1 MSDMALF
8 EEGNSLISKDL
19 FKELTAVDDLLSG
32 GTSVSTIPPRI
43 SIKGAKFRE
52 MVSGEQTQV
61 RKDDF
66 LNVVIVN
73 AGALSRTYYEGEY
86 DSDNPTP
93 PACWSPDNKKP
104 DAEVENPQAKTCE
117 SCPQNVKG
125 SGKGESRAC
134 RFNQRI
140 AVLLEGDLD
149 TVYQLQ
155 LPATSIFGKDKKGM
169 GMQQYVAFLKSK
181 GAPSI
186 GVITKMYFDEEFD
199 KCSIFY
205 NKFKS
210 VISQIPTEQQ
220 IVPIDIPENES
231 DTTKNDNTF
240 FEFEPGESEI
250 LDELLP
256 LNFTIQ
262 IFKALL
268 ESAASEQGAR
278 MSAMDNASRNAS
290 DMIDNLTL
298 FYNRSRQAVITKELI
313 EIISGAEAV

>member
-186 GVITKMYFDEEFD
+186 GVITKMYFDEDSAVPKLFFKPERPLKEEELKQALEARESPQAINAITMTVSKVD
-199 KCSIFY
+199 AVEKKREVKVQETEDVVDVEDTVEEPKKVSKKADGAAPPPDEDLASI
-205 NKFKS
+205 
-210 VISQIPTEQQ
+210 VEEW
-220 IVPIDIPENES
+220 D
-231 DTTKNDNTF
+231 D
-240 FEFEPGESEI
+240 
-250 LDELLP
+250 
-256 LNFTIQ
+256 
-262 IFKALL
+262 
-268 ESAASEQGAR
+268 
-278 MSAMDNASRNAS
+278 
-290 DMIDNLTL
+290 
-298 FYNRSRQAVITKELI
+298 
-313 EIISGAEAV
+313 

>member
-19 FKELTAVDDLLSG
+19 FKELTAVDDRLSG

-186 GVITKMYFDEEFD
+186 GVITKMYFDEDSAVPKLFFKPERPLKEEELKQALEARESPQAINAITMTVSKVD
-199 KCSIFY
+199 AVEKKREVKVQKTEDVVDVEDTVEEPKKVSKKADGAAPPPDEDLASI
-205 NKFKS
+205 
-210 VISQIPTEQQ
+210 VEEW
-220 IVPIDIPENES
+220 D
-231 DTTKNDNTF
+231 D
-240 FEFEPGESEI
+240 
-250 LDELLP
+250 
-256 LNFTIQ
+256 
-262 IFKALL
+262 
-268 ESAASEQGAR
+268 
-278 MSAMDNASRNAS
+278 
-290 DMIDNLTL
+290 
-298 FYNRSRQAVITKELI
+298 
-313 EIISGAEAV
+313 

>member
-8 EEGNSLISKDL
+8 EEGNYLISKDL

-186 GVITKMYFDEEFD
+186 GVITKMYFDEDSAVPKLFFKPERPLKEEELKQALEARESPQAINAITMTVSKVD
-199 KCSIFY
+199 AVEKKREVKVQETEDVVDVEDTVEEPKKVSKKADGAAPPPDEDLASI
-205 NKFKS
+205 
-210 VISQIPTEQQ
+210 VEEW
-220 IVPIDIPENES
+220 D
-231 DTTKNDNTF
+231 D
-240 FEFEPGESEI
+240 
-250 LDELLP
+250 
-256 LNFTIQ
+256 
-262 IFKALL
+262 
-268 ESAASEQGAR
+268 
-278 MSAMDNASRNAS
+278 
-290 DMIDNLTL
+290 
-298 FYNRSRQAVITKELI
+298 
-313 EIISGAEAV
+313 

>member
-19 FKELTAVDDLLSG
+19 FKELTAVDDRLSG

-186 GVITKMYFDEEFD
+186 GVITKMYFDEDSAVPKLFFKPERPLKEEELKQALEARESPQAINAITMTVSKVD
-199 KCSIFY
+199 AVEKKREVKVQETEDVVDVEDTVEEPKKVSKKADGAAPPPDEDLASI
-205 NKFKS
+205 
-210 VISQIPTEQQ
+210 VEEW
-220 IVPIDIPENES
+220 D
-231 DTTKNDNTF
+231 D
-240 FEFEPGESEI
+240 
-250 LDELLP
+250 
-256 LNFTIQ
+256 
-262 IFKALL
+262 
-268 ESAASEQGAR
+268 
-278 MSAMDNASRNAS
+278 
-290 DMIDNLTL
+290 
-298 FYNRSRQAVITKELI
+298 
-313 EIISGAEAV
+313 

>member
-73 AGALSRTYYEGEY
+73 AGALARTYYEGEY

-186 GVITKMYFDEEFD
+186 GVITKMYFDEDSAVPKLFFKPERPLKEEELKQALEARESPQAINAITMTVSKVD
-199 KCSIFY
+199 AVEKKREVKVQETEDVVDVEDTVEEPKKVSKKADGAAPPPDEDLASI
-205 NKFKS
+205 
-210 VISQIPTEQQ
+210 VEEW
-220 IVPIDIPENES
+220 D
-231 DTTKNDNTF
+231 D
-240 FEFEPGESEI
+240 
-250 LDELLP
+250 
-256 LNFTIQ
+256 
-262 IFKALL
+262 
-268 ESAASEQGAR
+268 
-278 MSAMDNASRNAS
+278 
-290 DMIDNLTL
+290 
-298 FYNRSRQAVITKELI
+298 
-313 EIISGAEAV
+313 

>member
-8 EEGNSLISKDL
+8 KEGNSLISKDL

-125 SGKGESRAC
+125 SGKNESRAC

-186 GVITKMYFDEEFD
+186 GVITKMYFDEDSAVPKLFFKPERPLKEEELKQALEARESPQALNAITMTVSKVD
-199 KCSIFY
+199 AVEKKREVKVQETEDVVDVEDTVEEPKKVSKKADGAAPPPDEDLASI
-205 NKFKS
+205 
-210 VISQIPTEQQ
+210 V
-220 IVPIDIPENES
+220 
-231 DTTKNDNTF
+231 
-240 FEFEPGESEI
+240 
-250 LDELLP
+250 DEW
-256 LNFTIQ
+256 
-262 IFKALL
+262 
-268 ESAASEQGAR
+268 
-278 MSAMDNASRNAS
+278 D
-290 DMIDNLTL
+290 D
-298 FYNRSRQAVITKELI
+298 
-313 EIISGAEAV
+313 

>member
-73 AGALSRTYYEGEY
+73 AGALSRTFYEGEY

-186 GVITKMYFDEEFD
+186 GVITKMYFDEDSAVPKLFFKPERPLKEEELKQALEARESPQALNAITMTVSKVD
-199 KCSIFY
+199 AVEKKREVKVQETEDVVDVEDTVEEPKKVSKKADGAAPPPDEDLASI
-205 NKFKS
+205 
-210 VISQIPTEQQ
+210 V
-220 IVPIDIPENES
+220 
-231 DTTKNDNTF
+231 
-240 FEFEPGESEI
+240 
-250 LDELLP
+250 DEW
-256 LNFTIQ
+256 
-262 IFKALL
+262 
-268 ESAASEQGAR
+268 
-278 MSAMDNASRNAS
+278 D
-290 DMIDNLTL
+290 D
-298 FYNRSRQAVITKELI
+298 
-313 EIISGAEAV
+313 

>member
-73 AGALSRTYYEGEY
+73 AGALARTYYEGEY

-186 GVITKMYFDEEFD
+186 GVITKMYFDEDSAVPKLF
-199 KCSIFY
+199 
-205 NKFKS
+205 FK
-210 VISQIPTEQQ
+210 
-220 IVPIDIPENES
+220 PERPLKE
-231 DTTKNDNTF
+231 
-240 FEFEPGESEI
+240 E
-250 LDELLP
+250 ELK
-256 LNFTIQ
+256 
-262 IFKALL
+262 KALEAR
-268 ESAASEQGAR
+268 ESPQAINAITMTVSKVDAVEKKREVKVQETEDVVDVEDTVEEPKKVSKKADGAAPPPDE
-278 MSAMDNASRNAS
+278 DLASIV
-290 DMIDNLTL
+290 DEWDD
-298 FYNRSRQAVITKELI
+298 
-313 EIISGAEAV
+313 

>member
-104 DAEVENPQAKTCE
+104 DAEVETPQANTCE

-186 GVITKMYFDEEFD
+186 GVITKMYFDEDSAVPKLFFKPERPLKEEELKQALEARESPQALNAITMTVSKVD
-199 KCSIFY
+199 AVEKKREVKVQETEDVVDVEDTVEEPKKVSKKADGAAPPPDEDLASI
-205 NKFKS
+205 
-210 VISQIPTEQQ
+210 VEEW
-220 IVPIDIPENES
+220 D
-231 DTTKNDNTF
+231 D
-240 FEFEPGESEI
+240 
-250 LDELLP
+250 
-256 LNFTIQ
+256 
-262 IFKALL
+262 
-268 ESAASEQGAR
+268 
-278 MSAMDNASRNAS
+278 
-290 DMIDNLTL
+290 
-298 FYNRSRQAVITKELI
+298 
-313 EIISGAEAV
+313 

>member
-19 FKELTAVDDLLSG
+19 FKELTAVDDRLSG

-186 GVITKMYFDEEFD
+186 GVITKMYFDEDSAVPKLFFKPERPLKEEELKQALEARESPQAINAITMTVSKVD
-199 KCSIFY
+199 AVEKKREVKVQETEDVVDVEDTVEEPKKVSKKADGAAPPPDEDLASI
-205 NKFKS
+205 
-210 VISQIPTEQQ
+210 V
-220 IVPIDIPENES
+220 
-231 DTTKNDNTF
+231 
-240 FEFEPGESEI
+240 
-250 LDELLP
+250 DEW
-256 LNFTIQ
+256 
-262 IFKALL
+262 
-268 ESAASEQGAR
+268 
-278 MSAMDNASRNAS
+278 D
-290 DMIDNLTL
+290 D
-298 FYNRSRQAVITKELI
+298 
-313 EIISGAEAV
+313 

>member
-1 MSDMALF
+1 MALF

-19 FKELTAVDDLLSG
+19 FKELTAVDDRLSG

-186 GVITKMYFDEEFD
+186 GVITKMYFDEDSAVPKLFFKPERPLKEEELKQALEARESPQALNAITMTVSKVD
-199 KCSIFY
+199 AVEKKREVKVQETEDVVDVEDTVEEPKKVSKKADGAAPPPDEDLASI
-205 NKFKS
+205 
-210 VISQIPTEQQ
+210 V
-220 IVPIDIPENES
+220 
-231 DTTKNDNTF
+231 
-240 FEFEPGESEI
+240 
-250 LDELLP
+250 DEW
-256 LNFTIQ
+256 
-262 IFKALL
+262 
-268 ESAASEQGAR
+268 
-278 MSAMDNASRNAS
+278 D
-290 DMIDNLTL
+290 D
-298 FYNRSRQAVITKELI
+298 
-313 EIISGAEAV
+313 

>member
-19 FKELTAVDDLLSG
+19 FKELTAVDDRLSG

-186 GVITKMYFDEEFD
+186 GVITKMYFDEDSAVPKLFFKPERPLKEEELKQALEARESPQALNAITMTVSKVD
-199 KCSIFY
+199 AVEKKREVKVQETEDVVDVEDTVEEPKKVSKKADGAAPPPDEDLASI
-205 NKFKS
+205 
-210 VISQIPTEQQ
+210 V
-220 IVPIDIPENES
+220 
-231 DTTKNDNTF
+231 
-240 FEFEPGESEI
+240 
-250 LDELLP
+250 DEW
-256 LNFTIQ
+256 
-262 IFKALL
+262 
-268 ESAASEQGAR
+268 
-278 MSAMDNASRNAS
+278 D
-290 DMIDNLTL
+290 D
-298 FYNRSRQAVITKELI
+298 
-313 EIISGAEAV
+313 

>member
-155 LPATSIFGKDKKGM
+155 LPQLLYLVKTKK
-169 GMQQYVAFLKSK
+169 VW
-181 GAPSI
+181 
-186 GVITKMYFDEEFD
+186 V
-199 KCSIFY
+199 C
-205 NKFKS
+205 N
-210 VISQIPTEQQ
+210 
-220 IVPIDIPENES
+220 
-231 DTTKNDNTF
+231 NT
-240 FEFEPGESEI
+240 
-250 LDELLP
+250 LL
-256 LNFTIQ
+256 
-262 IFKALL
+262 
-268 ESAASEQGAR
+268 S
-278 MSAMDNASRNAS
+278 
-290 DMIDNLTL
+290 
-298 FYNRSRQAVITKELI
+298 
-313 EIISGAEAV
+313 

>member
-73 AGALSRTYYEGEY
+73 AGALARTYYEGEY

-186 GVITKMYFDEEFD
+186 GVITKMYFDEDSAVPKLFFKPERPLKEEELKQALEARESPQALNAITMTVSKVD
-199 KCSIFY
+199 AVEKKREVKVQETEDVVDVEDTVEEPKKVSKKADGAAPPPDEDLASI
-205 NKFKS
+205 
-210 VISQIPTEQQ
+210 V
-220 IVPIDIPENES
+220 
-231 DTTKNDNTF
+231 
-240 FEFEPGESEI
+240 
-250 LDELLP
+250 DEW
-256 LNFTIQ
+256 
-262 IFKALL
+262 
-268 ESAASEQGAR
+268 
-278 MSAMDNASRNAS
+278 D
-290 DMIDNLTL
+290 D
-298 FYNRSRQAVITKELI
+298 
-313 EIISGAEAV
+313 

>member
-73 AGALSRTYYEGEY
+73 AGALARTYYEGEY

-186 GVITKMYFDEEFD
+186 GVVTKMYFDEDSAVPKLF
-199 KCSIFY
+199 
-205 NKFKS
+205 FK
-210 VISQIPTEQQ
+210 
-220 IVPIDIPENES
+220 PERPLKE
-231 DTTKNDNTF
+231 
-240 FEFEPGESEI
+240 E
-250 LDELLP
+250 ELK
-256 LNFTIQ
+256 
-262 IFKALL
+262 KALEAR
-268 ESAASEQGAR
+268 ESPQALNAITMTVSKVDAVKQKREVKVQETEDVVDVEDTVEEPKKVSKKADGAAPPPDE
-278 MSAMDNASRNAS
+278 DLASIV
-290 DMIDNLTL
+290 DEWDD
-298 FYNRSRQAVITKELI
+298 
-313 EIISGAEAV
+313 

>member
-186 GVITKMYFDEEFD
+186 GVITKMYFDEDSAVPKLFFKPERPLKEEELKQALEARESPQALNAITMTVSKVD
-199 KCSIFY
+199 AVEKKREVKVQETEDVVDVEDTVEEPKKVSKKADGAAPPPDEDLASI
-205 NKFKS
+205 
-210 VISQIPTEQQ
+210 V
-220 IVPIDIPENES
+220 
-231 DTTKNDNTF
+231 
-240 FEFEPGESEI
+240 
-250 LDELLP
+250 DEW
-256 LNFTIQ
+256 
-262 IFKALL
+262 
-268 ESAASEQGAR
+268 
-278 MSAMDNASRNAS
+278 D
-290 DMIDNLTL
+290 D
-298 FYNRSRQAVITKELI
+298 
-313 EIISGAEAV
+313 

>member
-186 GVITKMYFDEEFD
+186 GVITKMYFDEDSAVPKLF
-199 KCSIFY
+199 
-205 NKFKS
+205 FK
-210 VISQIPTEQQ
+210 
-220 IVPIDIPENES
+220 PERPLKE
-231 DTTKNDNTF
+231 
-240 FEFEPGESEI
+240 E
-250 LDELLP
+250 ELK
-256 LNFTIQ
+256 
-262 IFKALL
+262 KALEAR
-268 ESAASEQGAR
+268 ESPQAINAITMTVSKVDAVEKKREVKVQETEDVVDVEDTVEEPKKVSKKADGAAPPPDE
-278 MSAMDNASRNAS
+278 DLASIV
-290 DMIDNLTL
+290 DEWDD
-298 FYNRSRQAVITKELI
+298 
-313 EIISGAEAV
+313 

>member
-73 AGALSRTYYEGEY
+73 AGALSRAYYEGEY

-186 GVITKMYFDEEFD
+186 GVITKMYFDEDSAVPKLFFKPERPLKEEELKQALEARESPQALNAITMTVSKVD
-199 KCSIFY
+199 AVEKKREVKVQETEDVVDVEDTVEEPKKVSKKADGAAPPPDEDLASI
-205 NKFKS
+205 
-210 VISQIPTEQQ
+210 V
-220 IVPIDIPENES
+220 
-231 DTTKNDNTF
+231 
-240 FEFEPGESEI
+240 
-250 LDELLP
+250 DEW
-256 LNFTIQ
+256 
-262 IFKALL
+262 
-268 ESAASEQGAR
+268 
-278 MSAMDNASRNAS
+278 D
-290 DMIDNLTL
+290 D
-298 FYNRSRQAVITKELI
+298 
-313 EIISGAEAV
+313 

>member
-19 FKELTAVDDLLSG
+19 FKELTAVDDRLSG

-186 GVITKMYFDEEFD
+186 GVITKMYFDEDSAVPKLFFKPERPLKEEELKQALEARESPQALNAITMTVSKVD
-199 KCSIFY
+199 AVEKKREVKVQETEDVVDVEDTVEEPKKVSKKADGAAPPPDEDLASI
-205 NKFKS
+205 
-210 VISQIPTEQQ
+210 VEEW
-220 IVPIDIPENES
+220 D
-231 DTTKNDNTF
+231 D
-240 FEFEPGESEI
+240 
-250 LDELLP
+250 
-256 LNFTIQ
+256 
-262 IFKALL
+262 
-268 ESAASEQGAR
+268 
-278 MSAMDNASRNAS
+278 
-290 DMIDNLTL
+290 
-298 FYNRSRQAVITKELI
+298 
-313 EIISGAEAV
+313 

>member
-186 GVITKMYFDEEFD
+186 GVITKMYFDEDSAVPKLFFKPERPLKEEELKQALEARESPQAINAITMTVSKVD
-199 KCSIFY
+199 AVEKKREVKVQETEDVVDVEDTVEEPKKVSKKADGAAPPPDEDLASI
-205 NKFKS
+205 
-210 VISQIPTEQQ
+210 V
-220 IVPIDIPENES
+220 
-231 DTTKNDNTF
+231 
-240 FEFEPGESEI
+240 
-250 LDELLP
+250 DEW
-256 LNFTIQ
+256 
-262 IFKALL
+262 
-268 ESAASEQGAR
+268 
-278 MSAMDNASRNAS
+278 D
-290 DMIDNLTL
+290 D
-298 FYNRSRQAVITKELI
+298 
-313 EIISGAEAV
+313 

>member
-186 GVITKMYFDEEFD
+186 GVITKMYFDEDSAVPKLFFKPERPLKEEELKQALEARESPQAINAITMTVSKVD
-199 KCSIFY
+199 AVEKKREVKVQETENVVDVEDTVEEPKKVSKKADGAAPPPDEDLASI
-205 NKFKS
+205 
-210 VISQIPTEQQ
+210 VEEW
-220 IVPIDIPENES
+220 D
-231 DTTKNDNTF
+231 D
-240 FEFEPGESEI
+240 
-250 LDELLP
+250 
-256 LNFTIQ
+256 
-262 IFKALL
+262 
-268 ESAASEQGAR
+268 
-278 MSAMDNASRNAS
+278 
-290 DMIDNLTL
+290 
-298 FYNRSRQAVITKELI
+298 
-313 EIISGAEAV
+313 

>member
-186 GVITKMYFDEEFD
+186 GVITKMYFDEDSAVPKLFFKPERPLKEEELKQALEARESPQALNAITMTVSKVD
-199 KCSIFY
+199 AVEKKREVKVQETEDVVDVEDTVEEPKKVSKKADGAAPPPDEDLASI
-205 NKFKS
+205 
-210 VISQIPTEQQ
+210 VEEW
-220 IVPIDIPENES
+220 D
-231 DTTKNDNTF
+231 D
-240 FEFEPGESEI
+240 
-250 LDELLP
+250 
-256 LNFTIQ
+256 
-262 IFKALL
+262 
-268 ESAASEQGAR
+268 
-278 MSAMDNASRNAS
+278 
-290 DMIDNLTL
+290 
-298 FYNRSRQAVITKELI
+298 
-313 EIISGAEAV
+313 

>member
-186 GVITKMYFDEEFD
+186 GVITKMYFDEDSAVPKLFFKPERPLKEEELKQALEARESPQALNAITMTVSKVD
-199 KCSIFY
+199 AVEKKREVKVQETEDVVDVEDTVEEPKKVSKKADGAAPPPDEDLASI
-205 NKFKS
+205 
-210 VISQIPTEQQ
+210 V
-220 IVPIDIPENES
+220 D
-231 DTTKNDNTF
+231 DWD
-240 FEFEPGESEI
+240 
-250 LDELLP
+250 D
-256 LNFTIQ
+256 
-262 IFKALL
+262 
-268 ESAASEQGAR
+268 
-278 MSAMDNASRNAS
+278 
-290 DMIDNLTL
+290 
-298 FYNRSRQAVITKELI
+298 
-313 EIISGAEAV
+313 